1 MCQPLLADPSPVV
14 PLRPAMYPSRVQS
27 DTTVVPPVGL
37 KPADSRALLVSVVFV
52 VAASLATVRTL
63 PAMLG
68 LLVFVAIWHVTVA
81 RRTASLVAVVRRI
94 LPFAAIIILL
104 NAVLVP
110 GDALFNVAGRRVGSI
125 QGAHDGFFFAA
136 RLGVMLLSV
145 SLLVAATDAENL
157 ARGVYDLLRR
167 ISPAVASRVAF
178 FMFLSIG
185 FVPLFA
191 DEIQR
196 VRVAQSFRGGE
207 LEGNMLRRAGSLRMW
222 LVPVLMSA
230 VRRSG
235 ELALAVEL
243 RDIRHRL
250 VASIP
255 SPRMRAID
263 IAWLLLV
270 VAAVV
275 AASMLR

>member
-1 MCQPLLADPSPVV
+1 MPVAAAPARATDPRVLLLSVLAIVIASLTTVRSIAGMLVLLA
-14 PLRPAMYPSRVQS
+14 
-27 DTTVVPPVGL
+27 
-37 KPADSRALLVSVVFV
+37 FV
-52 VAASLATVRTL
+52 CVWYVAA
-63 PAMLG
+63 
-68 LLVFVAIWHVTVA
+68 A
-81 RRTASLVAVVRRI
+81 RRPTSIGAVVRRL
-94 LPFAAIIILL
+94 LPFAAIIIIL
-104 NAVLVP
+104 NALLVP
-110 GDALFNVAGRRVGSI
+110 GDALFHVAGRRVGSI

-145 SLLVAATDAENL
+145 SLLLAATDAESL
-157 ARGVYDLLRR
+157 ARGVHDLLRR
-167 ISPAVASRVAF
+167 ISPPIASRVAF

-191 DEIQR
+191 DEIRR
-196 VRVAQSFRGGE
+196 VRIAQSFRGGE
-207 LEGNMLRRAGSLRMW
+207 LKGSMLRRAGSLRMW

-255 SPRMRAID
+255 SPRMRPID
-263 IAWLLLV
+263 IVWLLLV
-270 VAAVV
+270 VVAVV

>member
-1 MCQPLLADPSPVV
+1 MLCSF
-14 PLRPAMYPSRVQS
+14 PATRYSVSRANGS
-27 DTTVVPPVGL
+27 LPFRAPTTVY
-37 KPADSRALLVSVVFV
+37 SS
-52 VAASLATVRTL
+52 
-63 PAMLG
+63 
-68 LLVFVAIWHVTVA
+68 
-81 RRTASLVAVVRRI
+81 
-94 LPFAAIIILL
+94 
-104 NAVLVP
+104 
-110 GDALFNVAGRRVGSI
+110 RRV
-125 QGAHDGFFFAA
+125 
-136 RLGVMLLSV
+136 
-145 SLLVAATDAENL
+145 
-157 ARGVYDLLRR
+157 
-167 ISPAVASRVAF
+167 SPALASRVAF

-207 LEGNMLRRAGSLRMW
+207 LKGSMLRRAGALRMW

-255 SPRMRAID
+255 PPRMRIVD
-263 IAWLLLV
+263 LVWLLLV

-275 AASMLR
+275 

>member
-1 MCQPLLADPSPVV
+1 MRVV
-14 PLRPAMYPSRVQS
+14 ARPARATDSRVLLFS
-27 DTTVVPPVGL
+27 VLLIVIASLTTVRSITG
-37 KPADSRALLVSVVFV
+37 
-52 VAASLATVRTL
+52 
-63 PAMLG
+63 MLG
-68 LLVFVAIWHVTVA
+68 LVAFVSVWYLAVA
-81 RRTASLVAVVRRI
+81 RRSSSLLSVMRRMV
-94 LPFAAIIILL
+94 PFAAVIIVL
-104 NAVLVP
+104 NALLVP
-110 GDALFNVAGRRVGSI
+110 GDALFSIAGKRIASV
-125 QGAHDGFFFAA
+125 QGAHDGLFFAA
-136 RLGVMLLSV
+136 RMAVMLTSV
-145 SLLVAATDAENL
+145 ALLLAATDAESL
-157 ARGVYDLLRR
+157 ARGVHDLLRR
-167 ISPAVASRVAF
+167 VSPALASRVAF

-207 LEGNMLRRAGSLRMW
+207 LKGSMLRRAGALRMW

-255 SPRMRAID
+255 PPRMRIVD
-263 IAWLLLV
+263 LVWLLLV

-275 AASMLR
+275 LASMIS